1 MFVIILSAI
10 IGCQSYR
17 SAVGIICNAPTT
29 CKPCKKTTDV
39 YQRRDLLA
47 QHIDGQLT
55 NEKARE
61 LLNSMTDMSPSL
73 RSIAVM
79 ALFMIANNS
88 QLALTHSGV
97 SAPRGPS
104 NPKPFKS
111 FNLSLSPEPI

>member
-1 MFVIILSAI
+1 MFVIVLSAV

-29 CKPCKKTTDV
+29 CNPCKQTTDV

-47 QHIDGQLT
+47 QHIDGQLK

-73 RSIAVM
+73 RS
-79 ALFMIANNS
+79 
-88 QLALTHSGV
+88 QTLASEAKRKGLKGCPLATEL
-97 SAPRGPS
+97 
-104 NPKPFKS
+104 KD
-111 FNLSLSPEPI
+111 